1 MKNKNQ
7 TMLQRG
13 ITLLTV
19 IIGNAMYAAV
29 AVLFL
34 LPSGLPTGGTTGI
47 ALLVNRLT
55 GLSVSM
61 FVLGFN
67 IVMLV
72 VGFIFLG
79 KKFAFT
85 TIVSTFNLPGVIRT
99 DICKCTF
106 HRRYLAEYDILRAGN
121 RSGAWKRHSY
131 GSIHRRYGYSAVDF
145 E

>member
-1 MKNKNQ
+1 MENKNQ

-67 IVMLV
+67 IVGAGYFTAIERPKESLIISLGRGMVIIAASLAVCIGVGGGEGIWWAPAVSELMCLGVTLILV
-72 VGFIFLG
+72 YLY
-79 KKFAFT
+79 T
-85 TIVSTFNLPGVIRT
+85 RRETF
-99 DICKCTF
+99 KC
-106 HRRYLAEYDILRAGN
+106 I
-121 RSGAWKRHSY
+121 S
-131 GSIHRRYGYSAVDF
+131 
-145 E
+145 

>member
-55 GLSVSM
+55 GLSVSI
-61 FVLGFN
+61 FVLVFN

-85 TIVSTFNLPGVIRT
+85 TIVSTFTYP
-99 DICKCTF
+99 ICLELF
-106 HRRYLAEYDILRAGN
+106 
-121 RSGAWKRHSY
+121 
-131 GSIHRRYGYSAVDF
+131 
-145 E
+145 